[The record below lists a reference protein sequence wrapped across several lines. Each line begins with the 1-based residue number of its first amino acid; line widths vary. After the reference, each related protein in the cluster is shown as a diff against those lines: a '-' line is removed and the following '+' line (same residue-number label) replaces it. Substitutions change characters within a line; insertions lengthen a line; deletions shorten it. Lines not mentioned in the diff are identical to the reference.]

1 MISASH
7 NPAHDNGIKFL
18 AFGGQKLSQGVET
31 EIEAELLRASPRPVG
46 AGEGRIRQLTD
57 AEDRYLAHLLSSLP
71 HRLEGLTVVLDYA
84 HGAASHCSPGGLP
97 SCRGQRRGDWRRAGR
112 NFSDLRPPV
121 MES

>member
-1 MISASH
+1 MVAGLTGAGLTAEFGVMISASH

-31 EIEAELLRASPRPVG
+31 EIEAELQRASPRPVG

-71 HRLEGLTVVLDYA
+71 HRLNGLAVVLD
-84 HGAASHCSPGGLP
+84 
-97 SCRGQRRGDWRRAGR
+97 
-112 NFSDLRPPV
+112 
-121 MES
+121 